1 MPFHMKSKTR
11 RGGDVGK
18 ERGGKWKKRREEE
31 MKEVDVNIKTKRRG
45 TQETGGRGRKKEKEG
60 RAEGRREG
68 DGKTFQHG
76 FRALNKLS
84 HSLTFLRTFSL
95 KRESILTGN

>member
-45 TQETGGRGRKKEKEG
+45 TQEKGGEEERRRTEGQRGE
-60 RAEGRREG
+60 
-68 DGKTFQHG
+68 
-76 FRALNKLS
+76 
-84 HSLTFLRTFSL
+84 
-95 KRESILTGN
+95 KREMGRHSNMASEL